1 MSRMLKIFV
10 MAAMCAGLPG
20 AAYAQD
26 TMTIQGSGSSA
37 FETPA
42 IATGGV
48 AHGTC
53 TLTRSSQQI
62 ACTARVHNLVDLTA
76 AHIHVGGPG
85 VAGPVAINIPDL
97 PLRIS
102 DDFTLSW
109 VWTERDLILRP
120 AQGVNRMIDLIE
132 ACSSGN
138 CYLNFH
144 TTQNPGGEIR
154 INLCP
159 TVDSRSGNPFFGI
172 NVCAPN
178 KP

>member
-1 MSRMLKIFV
+1 MSRMLKV
-10 MAAMCAGLPG
+10 LVLAAMCAGLSS
-20 AAYAQD
+20 AAYAQN

-37 FETPA
+37 FETPG
-42 IATGGV
+42 IASGGV
-48 AHGTC
+48 AVASC
-53 TLTRSSQQI
+53 TLNRSSLQI
-62 ACTARVHNLVDLTA
+62 DCTTRIHNIVDLTA
-76 AHIHVGGPG
+76 GHIHVGGPG
-85 VAGPVAINIPDL
+85 VAGPVMINVPSL

-109 VWTERDLILRP
+109 VWTERDLTLRP
-120 AQGVNRMIDLIE
+120 AQGINKMLDVFE

-144 TTQNPGGEIR
+144 TSANPGGEIR

-159 TVDSRSGNPFFGI
+159 AVEGRAGNPFFGI
-172 NVCAPN
+172 NVCTPG